1 MLYMRTLALS
11 SLVTITSVSAS
22 RALVQSAEKLK
33 FDVKNCFGGWG
44 VLYLS
49 SELVVTVDRGECGK
63 GVVNN
68 RRSTCSFG
76 NAFWHEFRGR
86 VGYKYPLRTSQA

>member
-33 FDVKNCFGGWG
+33 SDVKNCFGGWG

-68 RRSTCSFG
+68 RRSTCSFV
-76 NAFWHEFRGR
+76 NAFG
-86 VGYKYPLRTSQA
+86 TSFGGVWGINIP